1 MAAVGL
7 EFFDGTPGFGAYT
20 SGASLLPDLDVNVL
34 ASLTDN
40 LAQFL
45 ESLGADWVLWLLLA
59 LLLLAIVVTVE
70 RALFFSRSRVDAVTL
85 SKQVIQAVRE
95 GGPQKARERLQ
106 AVGGMTGGVLN
117 AALDAWDDGVEAV
130 EEVVTA
136 AIARERTLYDRWLPV
151 LGTLGN
157 SAPFIGLFGT
167 VIGIL
172 GAFAALGSG
181 LEGAELKGKVM
192 AQIGEALVA
201 TAVGL
206 GVAIPSV
213 VAFNVFKN
221 RIRVMASETEGVARL
236 LLAHLKSRP
245 RVPAELAR
253 GAH

>member
-1 MAAVGL
+1 MDTMV
-7 EFFDGTPGFGAYT
+7 
-20 SGASLLPDLDVNVL
+20 LLG
-34 ASLTDN
+34 SLTDK

-45 ESLGADWVLWLLLA
+45 ESLGADWVLWLLLG
-59 LLLLAIVVTVE
+59 LLLVAIIVVVE
-70 RALFFSRSRVDAVTL
+70 RALFFSKHRVDANAL

-95 GGPQKARERLQ
+95 GGPAKARERVSGL
-106 AVGGMTGGVLN
+106 GGMTGGVLN
-117 AALDAWDDGVEAV
+117 AALDAWDDGVESV
-130 EEVVTA
+130 EEVVQA
-136 AIARERTLYDRWLPV
+136 AITRERTSYDRWLPI

-172 GAFAALGSG
+172 TAFAALGSG

-221 RIRVMASETEGVARL
+221 RIKVMASETESMARML
-236 LLAHLKSRP
+236 MAHLKSRGP
-245 RVPAELAR
+245 SGGGR
-253 GAH
+253 